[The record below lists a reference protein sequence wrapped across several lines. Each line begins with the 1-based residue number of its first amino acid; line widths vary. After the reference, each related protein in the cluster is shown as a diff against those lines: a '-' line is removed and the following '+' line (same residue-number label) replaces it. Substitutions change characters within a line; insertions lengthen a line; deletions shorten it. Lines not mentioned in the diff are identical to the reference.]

1 MLLAFISSHI
11 VKKVSAQLC
20 VYLPLAEVMP
30 YSCFLFLSKVKF
42 IFNFIH
48 QFVLSLQIPRTN
60 NVFFFFFF
68 SLEHPLFKMSV
79 HAPVFFT

>member
-60 NVFFFFFF
+60 NVFVFVF
-68 SLEHPLFKMSV
+68 SLEHPLLKMSV